1 VLLAIDTSTEFASV
15 ALWSDGA
22 VQAEETWRSNRHHT
36 RELMPTV
43 DALLRRVAGSAHR
56 AETTREPAAI
66 VDAVAV
72 AIGPGSYSGLRVG
85 VSAAK
90 GLALALDRPLV
101 GVSTLAV
108 QAYGCFVAAGPIWA
122 VLPGGGRELA
132 IASYRRAGDRWLE
145 LTPPRLATADQ
156 LLDELARSAEAA
168 PTVCG
173 ELPPALDAL
182 IRERL
187 RDRVVIAPAA
197 LRVRRAGWLAALAAE
212 RLARGERDDIARLE
226 PIYLRR
232 PSITPPAGQ

>member
-1 VLLAIDTSTEFASV
+1 MLLAIDTSTDLASV
-15 ALWSDGA
+15 ALWSDGT
-22 VQAEETWRSNRHHT
+22 VRAEQTWRSARNHT
-36 RELMPTV
+36 RELMPAV
-43 DALLRRVAGSAHR
+43 DALLRHAVEPLRRSEVALD
-56 AETTREPAAI
+56 PAAI

-101 GVSTLAV
+101 GISTLAV
-108 QAYGCFVAAGPIWA
+108 QAYGCFVAAGPVWA

-132 IASYRRAGDRWLE
+132 VAGYRRHADRWLE
-145 LTPPRLATADQ
+145 LVPPRLATADQ
-156 LLDELARSAEAA
+156 LLDELARPVEAI

-173 ELPPALDAL
+173 ELPPALEAL
-182 IRERL
+182 IRGRL
-187 RDRVVIAPAA
+187 RDRVIIAPAA
-197 LRVRRAGWLAALAAE
+197 LRARRAGWLAALAAD

-232 PSITPPAGQ
+232 PSITPPAGR